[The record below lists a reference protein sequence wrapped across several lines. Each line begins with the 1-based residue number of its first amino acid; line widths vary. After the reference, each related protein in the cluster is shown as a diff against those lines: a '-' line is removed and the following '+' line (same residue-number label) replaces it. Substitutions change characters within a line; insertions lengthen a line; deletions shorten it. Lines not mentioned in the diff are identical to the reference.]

1 MTARSATQPLACCRL
16 PVQIGAYWGRSLICG
31 LARLDGWP
39 CGVFANDG
47 RFTAGAMSAQAAQKV
62 RRLIDLCQQFH
73 IPGERA
79 FPSCTRSAATEIH
92 LCQAR
97 SRQEIE
103 QGNARGTKQISAQS

>member
-1 MTARSATQPLACCRL
+1 MTARSTTQALACCRL
-16 PVQIGAYWGRSLICG
+16 PVPVQIGAYWGRSLICG

-73 IPGERA
+73 IPGKRA
-79 FPSCTRSAATEIH
+79 LPSCTRSAATEIH
-92 LCQAR
+92 LCQAC
-97 SRQEIE
+97 SCQEIE
-103 QGNARGTKQISAQS
+103 ERNAPAQS